1 MVKEFNQKKN
11 KHLTM
16 EDRKEIE
23 ECLGKRMSFKA
34 IARLIQKDPTTVSY
48 EVKHHRQEHR
58 NSFTTKDEPCPSLL
72 KAPFVC
78 NGCQK
83 RHSAS
88 CHFVHFLY
96 RASPAQSEYKQL
108 LSDSREGIPLNKEE
122 FYRTDRIISSAIRNG
137 QHIYHIMANSPDIPC
152 SKSTV
157 YRHFHKGYYS
167 VSLIDLPRAVKFK
180 SRSTRH
186 PDYVPSGL
194 KAGRSYDDFLDY
206 CRIHGIERHVEL
218 DTVIGRIG
226 GKVILTIHFTSC
238 NFMAGLLLDNKSAE
252 QAALRFSDLKR
263 RIRSAGF
270 SIPALMD
277 VLLTDNGGE
286 FSDVFSFENDENG
299 DKEIPLFF
307 CDPMRSS
314 QKPFIE
320 KNHTLFRDIVPKG
333 SSFDGFSQDT
343 VNLIFSH
350 VNSVSRSL
358 YGGKTPFEMFSF
370 LFGDSAAA
378 PFGITRIPPDQ
389 VIQSPKLLK
398 GIADLSM
405 NLGTSER

>member
-1 MVKEFNQKKN
+1 MAKEFNQKKN

-23 ECLGKRMSFKA
+23 ECLGKRMSYKA

-48 EVKHHRQEHR
+48 EIKHHRQELR
-58 NSFTTKDEPCPSLL
+58 NSFTSSEKPCPSLL

-78 NGCQK
+78 NGCPK

-88 CHFVHFLY
+88 CHYVHFLY
-96 RASPAQSEYKQL
+96 RASQAQTEYKQL
-108 LSDSREGIPLNKEE
+108 LSDSREGTPLNKED
-122 FYRTDRIISSAIRNG
+122 FYRTDRIISSGLKKG
-137 QHIYHIMANSPDIPC
+137 QHIYHIMANSPEISC

-157 YRHFHKGYYS
+157 YRYFHKGYYS
-167 VSLIDLPRAVKFK
+167 ASLIDLPRAVKFK
-180 SRSTRH
+180 PRKARH
-186 PDYVPSGL
+186 SDYVPSGV
-194 KAGRSYDDFLDY
+194 KVGRSYDDFLDF
-206 CRIHGIERHVEL
+206 CNSHDLERHVEL

-238 NFMAGLLLDNKSAE
+238 NFMAGLLLDDKSAA
-252 QAALRFSDLKR
+252 QGALHFSDLKN

-277 VLLTDNGGE
+277 ALLCDNGGE
-286 FSDVFSFENDENG
+286 FSDVFSFENDEKG
-299 DKEIPLFF
+299 EKEISLFF

-333 SSFDGFSQDT
+333 SSFDDFSQDT

-358 YGGKTPFEMFSF
+358 YGGKSPFEMFSF
-370 LFGDSAAA
+370 LYGEAAAA
-378 PFGITRIPPDQ
+378 PFGITRIPPRD
-389 VIQSPKLLK
+389 VVQSPRLLK
-398 GIADLSM
+398 GIADLSK
-405 NLGTSER
+405 NL